1 MGPSEGLVGDVV
13 VEGAAGWRAVV
24 SLGAG
29 AAAWEMTAGLV
40 GRFPLPAPSAVVL
53 AAVAMARDGGLLQAV
68 AASLGS
74 LVLGFLG
81 AAVLGVGL
89 GVLIGRS
96 LTVERMLDIYL
107 DAVMSAPTLVYVP
120 VLFALFGV
128 SRASQVAVV
137 FAYAFFVIVET
148 TSAGVKQ
155 TDGRLID
162 MARAFGASEQQ
173 VFTAIE
179 LPAAAPFV
187 LTGLGLGMTRA
198 VKGMVVGEMVI
209 ALSGLGAMLRSRG
222 ARFDLEGVLALLLV
236 IVIVSVVCNLAVQA
250 LGRRLVGPSR

>member
-1 MGPSEGLVGDVV
+1 VGPSQGLVGDVV
-13 VEGAAGWRAVV
+13 IEGVAGWRAVV

-29 AAAWEMTAGLV
+29 AAAWEMTARLV

-53 AAVAMARDGGLLQAV
+53 AAVAMARDGGLLLAV

-120 VLFALFGV
+120 VLFALFGA

-236 IVIVSVVCNLAVQA
+236 IVMVSVVCNLAVQA
-250 LGRRLVGPSR
+250 LGSRLVGPSR